1 MDANQNC
8 KGSALNNLFST
19 YQGIPMLT
27 KIDIRDRI
35 LNDWQHNGANLSYLQ
50 GQKVRHHFY
59 EMGVIDDYC
68 HNCGR
73 VRVEFDSEDL
83 SISIGVFEFLW
94 EGTDFSFDL
103 IALRKIYQQTISAR
117 ALADIN
123 NTHTKQQEALSSN
136 G

>member
-1 MDANQNC
+1 M
-8 KGSALNNLFST
+8 T
-19 YQGIPMLT
+19 T

-35 LNDWQHNGANLSYLQ
+35 LNDWQNGTNLSYLQ

-59 EMGVIDDYC
+59 EMGVVEDYC
-68 HNCGR
+68 HYCGR

-103 IALRKIYQQTISAR
+103 IALREIYRRTKSAR
-117 ALADIN
+117 ALAYIKN
-123 NTHTKQQEALSSN
+123 ARTQHQEDLSKN
-136 G
+136 R